1 MSVIAS
7 WGGDKAKKSVHQAV
21 VDAIQK
27 TLLFA
32 EGHAKK
38 NVQVDTGRLKSSI
51 THEITAVSKDSTT
64 GRVGTN
70 VTYASHV
77 EYGTWRTRGKSWP
90 FLRPAVTAALA
101 KAAFIFK
108 AELAKAI

>member
-1 MSVIAS
+1 MSARFS
-7 WGGDKAKKSVHQAV
+7 WHGDRAKKSVHQAV
-21 VDAIQK
+21 MDAVQK

-38 NVQVDTGRLKSSI
+38 HVQVDTSRLRSSI
-51 THEITAVSKDSTT
+51 THEITSVSQNQTR

-70 VTYASHV
+70 VAYAPHV

-90 FLRPAVTAALA
+90 FLRPAVQAALA
-101 KAAFIFK
+101 KAPAIFK
-108 AELAKAI
+108 AELDKTI